1 MSTNL
6 ALKPIILDK
15 PDVECGAPVFAS
27 LKEQPNSP
35 TRSRIQVV
43 KLDSCIH
50 GIFCHGAVGGPLPT
64 YKEISKPLSW
74 HSEFFL

>member
-6 ALKPIILDK
+6 ALKPIVLDK
-15 PDVECGAPVFAS
+15 PDVERGAPIFAS
-27 LKEQPNSP
+27 LEEEPNGP
-35 TRSRIQVV
+35 TRSCFQVV

-50 GIFCHGAVGGPLPT
+50 SIFCHGAICGPLPT
-64 YKEISKPLSW
+64 YKDIVTPLGW